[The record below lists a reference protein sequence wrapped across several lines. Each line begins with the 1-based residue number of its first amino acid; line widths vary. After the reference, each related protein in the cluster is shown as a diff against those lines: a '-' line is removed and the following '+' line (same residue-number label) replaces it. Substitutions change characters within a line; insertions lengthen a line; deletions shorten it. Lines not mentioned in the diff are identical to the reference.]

1 MSDARPISDT
11 HRDARHPDLLIV
23 GAGPIGLMLGLAVAR
38 TGTRVTILEAGP
50 AIPPVDFAARN
61 TGPNTG
67 SFHQG
72 LTMGR
77 MKALGGTSRLWG
89 GQLVP
94 FGTSDFQPTFE
105 GKPEWPIGHDDIAPY
120 IRKAFDVLG
129 ISEAATDPRA
139 IWHAIGMAPPDLG
152 ENFAAT
158 MNLWLPQPDI
168 AVLFAERIAQLPNL
182 RVLTETEVTRLTFA
196 PDGTLAGVEAHGV
209 HAGRYLPAQTVLANG
224 TLEIAR
230 LLLRAAATGPDCPF
244 AANPHIGRGFID
256 HLHGIVGRIVAP
268 DKARLRA
275 MFENIYHKGIK
286 YSVKLRA
293 SDTFLRDHRLGNCA
307 ITFNATGSIR
317 QTLADL
323 RDLARRIFGSREW
336 RQIGVAL
343 RETTR
348 ALRLILPIAWT
359 FAVRRRSYSLFDRGI
374 LLGVELEQIPTA
386 QCRLFLDPGAP
397 AELAA
402 IGVHWAFDGRE
413 IESAAAFC
421 AELRA
426 RFHEGGLGT
435 VEIDPRV
442 ERRDPAFLAEMHDA
456 YHQMGGARMARTA
469 DEGVVD
475 SDLRV
480 FGCPNLSVAGAAVY
494 PSGSFANP
502 TLTAMALA
510 LRLADRLDGEFGTK
524 TC

>member
-1 MSDARPISDT
+1 V
-11 HRDARHPDLLIV
+11 RHPDLLII
-23 GAGPIGLMLGLAVAR
+23 GAGPVGLTLGLAVAR
-38 TGTRVTILEAGP
+38 MGAAVTILEAGP
-50 AIPPVDFAARN
+50 ASPPADFAARN

-67 SFHQG
+67 IPHQG

-94 FGTSDFQPTFE
+94 FGASDFQPTFA
-105 GKPEWPIGHDDIAPY
+105 GKPKWPIGEEDIAPY
-120 IRKAFDVLG
+120 VRKAFDFLG
-129 ISEAATDPRA
+129 IAEGATDPQA
-139 IWHAIGMAPPDLG
+139 IWHAIGLTPPDLG

-168 AVLFAERIAQLPNL
+168 ARLFADQIARLPNL
-182 RVLTETEVTRLTFA
+182 QILTETEVTGLDFA
-196 PDGTLAGVEAHGV
+196 ADGRLAGVEARGRHE
-209 HAGRYLPAQTVLANG
+209 GRYIPVQAVLANG
-224 TLEIAR
+224 TLEIVR
-230 LLLRAAATGPDCPF
+230 LLLRAAATSRNCPF
-244 AANPHIGRGFID
+244 AANPHIGHGFID
-256 HLHGIVGRIVAP
+256 HLHGIVGRVLSP

-275 MFENIYHKGIK
+275 MFENIYRNGIK

-293 SDTFLRDHRLGNCA
+293 SDRFLREQHLGNCA
-307 ITFNATGSIR
+307 ITLNATGSIR

-323 RDLARRIFGSREW
+323 RDLARRIFGAREW
-336 RQIGVAL
+336 HKIGVAL
-343 RETTR
+343 SETART
-348 ALRLILPIAWT
+348 LRLILPIAWN
-359 FAVRRRSYSLFDRGI
+359 FAVHRRSYSLFDRGI
-374 LLGVELEQIPTA
+374 LLGVELEQIPTSA
-386 QCRLFLDPGAP
+386 CRLFLDPTAP
-397 AELAA
+397 PETAP

-413 IESAAAFC
+413 IDSAAAFC
-421 AELRA
+421 EELRA
-426 RFHEGGLGT
+426 RFGETSLGL

-456 YHQMGGARMARTA
+456 YHQMGGARMAATA

-480 FGCPNLSVAGAAVY
+480 FGCANLSVAGAAVY

-510 LRLADRLDGEFGTK
+510 LRLADRLATELHATP
-524 TC
+524 C

>member
-1 MSDARPISDT
+1 V
-11 HRDARHPDLLIV
+11 RHPDLLIV

-38 TGTRVTILEAGP
+38 SGVAVTILEAGP
-50 AIPPVDFAARN
+50 ATPPLDFAARN
-61 TGPNTG
+61 AGPNTG
-67 SFHQG
+67 VAHQG

-94 FGTSDFQPTFE
+94 FGTSDFLPTFD
-105 GKPEWPIGHDDIAPY
+105 GKPEWPIGHDDVAPY
-120 IRKAFDVLG
+120 VRKAFDFLG
-129 ISEAATDPRA
+129 IPETATDPQA
-139 IWHAIGMAPPDLG
+139 IWRAVGQPPIDLG
-152 ENFAAT
+152 ESFTAT

-168 AVLFAERIAQLPNL
+168 AALFAGRIAQLPNL
-182 RVLTETEVTRLTFA
+182 RILTETEVTRLDFA
-196 PDGTLAGVEAHGV
+196 PDGTVATVEARGV
-209 HAGRYLPAQTVLANG
+209 HAGRYQPVQTVLANG
-224 TLEIAR
+224 TLEIVR
-230 LLLRAAATGPDCPF
+230 LLLRAAASAPHCPF

-275 MFENIYHKGIK
+275 MFENIYRNGIK

-293 SDTFLRDHRLGNCA
+293 SDHFLRDHRLGNCA
-307 ITFNATGSIR
+307 ITLNATGSIR

-323 RDLARRIFGSREW
+323 RDLAQRIFGAREW
-336 RQIGVAL
+336 RQIGKAV
-343 RETTR
+343 REAART
-348 ALRLILPIAWT
+348 LRLILPIAWN

-386 QCRLFLDPGAP
+386 ECRLFLDPAVAP
-397 AELAA
+397 DVAT

-413 IESAAAFC
+413 IDSAAAFC
-421 AELRA
+421 AELRV
-426 RFHEGGLGT
+426 RFHENGLGT

-442 ERRDPAFLAEMHDA
+442 ERRDPAFLREMHDA
-456 YHQMGGARMARTA
+456 YHQMGGARMAATA
-469 DEGVVD
+469 DQGVVD
-475 SDLRV
+475 RDLRV
-480 FGCPNLSVAGAAVY
+480 FGCANLSVAGAAVY

-510 LRLADRLDGEFGTK
+510 LRLADRLELELRTK
-524 TC
+524 PC